1 MDSAAIPGMRFLPQ
15 TPKGRRRL
23 FVGVLAALA
32 VIFAVSFTLDEP
44 IRRRL
49 EAQMN
54 ASLVGYTAHVR
65 AVRFHP
71 FGFAITLKDTKIVQD
86 KHPKP
91 PVADLPRL
99 DASVQWLA
107 LLSLRLVADVRF
119 DRPNI
124 HVDRTH
130 VVAEANDD
138 VAIEDRGWQQAL
150 EAIYPLKI
158 NEFVVRRGEITYI
171 DDAKSPPLHV
181 DQINFRANNI
191 RNIRS
196 ADRTYPSDVQMTAR
210 IFESGRVKL
219 DGNADFLA
227 EPYAGV
233 KGALTLADLRLD
245 PFKPILERYNLTIAK
260 GRLSLA
266 SNVEYSPKIKTAD
279 VTNVTLNDLDAAYI
293 NRPAHAEAAEQLRA
307 KTAEAAK
314 EVAND
319 PGILLLVRKMDAER
333 ARVRFVNEVADPDYT
348 LALDDA
354 SLHLANLSNHEN
366 RPPTTGEIAGRFM
379 GSGPTRATFSFR
391 PETKGPN
398 FEVAVQIENTDLVTM
413 NDLFRAYGDFDVAAG
428 RFSLYSELNIHDQ
441 RIDGYLE
448 ALLRRHQGLRPPP
461 GRPQGRVPS
470 DVRGLGGRSRETP
483 RESAARSGGDEG
495 HHLRTDGQSAAEH
508 AAGGATADP
517 ERVLPRHPPRIR
529 GAGARQRLTLSLR
542 RVRRRSGDA
551 ASPSAACR
559 ANDS

>member
-1 MDSAAIPGMRFLPQ
+1 M
-15 TPKGRRRL
+15 
-23 FVGVLAALA
+23 LAALA
-32 VIFAVSFTLDEP
+32 VIFAVSFTLYEP
-44 IRRRL
+44 IRRRI

-91 PVADLPRL
+91 AVADLPRL

-130 VVAEANDD
+130 VVAEANDN

-150 EAIYPLKI
+150 EAVYPLKI
-158 NEFVVRRGEITYI
+158 NELVVRRGEITYI

-219 DGNADFLA
+219 DGHADFLA
-227 EPYAGV
+227 EPDAGV

-266 SNVEYSPKIKTAD
+266 SNVEYSPKTKTAD

-391 PETKGPN
+391 PETK
-398 FEVAVQIENTDLVTM
+398 VQLRGR
-413 NDLFRAYGDFDVAAG
+413 RADREYRPRDHERPVS
-428 RFSLYSELNIHDQ
+428 RLRRLRRRRRPLQPVLELNIHDQ
-441 RIDGYLE
+441 RIDGYLKPFFADIKVYDRARTPTRACSIRCTRAWWAE
-448 ALLRRHQGLRPPP
+448 SRDSSRIRRAIRWRRRPPSP
-461 GRPQGRVPS
+461 DRW
-470 DVRGLGGRSRETP
+470 T
-483 RESAARSGGDEG
+483 
-495 HHLRTDGQSAAEH
+495 
-508 AAGGATADP
+508 
-517 ERVLPRHPPRIR
+517 IR
-529 GAGARQRLTLSLR
+529 G
-542 RVRRRSGDA
+542 
-551 ASPSAACR
+551 
-559 ANDS
+559 